1 MKIIT
6 LFFFL
11 IVSVYANDLK
21 NNQSIILAS
30 LSSFSNAQNFIKD
43 RLQNNTEP
51 VFILKS
57 DRGFFIV
64 TLGIYS
70 TKKEVYNA
78 QAKLSKEMRALDP
91 FRGNFDYNLTQSNEA
106 ILYTTFKKSS
116 PVMTKNNIFTIPND
130 TVKKKLTQKKNHSI
144 DSIAL
149 AIGKTANDKNLQR
162 ISIQKNFKEKFSLT
176 DNLQFDGYFDF
187 STTRFDF
194 GQKNIYNFS
203 ITPVFQ
209 YNLIQRKNFGTYLFA
224 GVGVSLF
231 SDTMAD
237 TKNLSTY
244 FQFDDRI
251 GIGLKKEMIDFQL
264 AYFHNSNGSI
274 KEPNDGIDMILLNIM
289 YKY

>member
-1 MKIIT
+1 MKLIT

-11 IVSVYANDLK
+11 IVTLCANHLT
-21 NNQSIILAS
+21 NNQSIIVAS
-30 LSSFSNAQNFIKD
+30 YSSYSNAKD
-43 RLQNNTEP
+43 FVKNKLQNSKKP
-51 VFILKS
+51 IFILKS
-57 DRGFFIV
+57 DSGFFMV
-64 TLGIYS
+64 TQGIYS
-70 TKKEVYNA
+70 TKKEVYTAKN
-78 QAKLSKEMRALDP
+78 KLSKEMKALDP
-91 FRGNFDYNLTQSNEA
+91 FRGNFDYDLTQSNEA
-106 ILYTTFKKSS
+106 ILYTTFQKPFPKIVKSNIIA
-116 PVMTKNNIFTIPND
+116 TQQNKTENILLKDKNAY
-130 TVKKKLTQKKNHSI
+130 I
-144 DSIAL
+144 DSMGL
-149 AIGKTANDKNLQR
+149 SIGKTMGNKDLQR
-162 ISIQKNFKEKFSLT
+162 ISVQKNFKEKVSLT
-176 DNLQFDGYFDF
+176 DSLQFDGYFDF

-194 GQKNIYNFS
+194 DQKDIYNFS